1 MFFFQRSTLYVFKI
15 F

>member
-1 MFFFQRSTLYVFKI
+1 MFFFQRSALYVFKI